1 MYGAELGGVDPDSIV
16 APSWQSSAAV
26 SEPIGLVTR
35 LSRWM
40 PAPRRHTQYL
50 AALAALAA
58 TLASKPARAQEPTP
72 STEPPLL
79 RATSPESGVGL
90 MTGGTYLIVGGSAL
104 IGAASYMTATQDVDT
119 MWGLAI
125 VGGTVLAGG
134 GSTLVWLGSRRA
146 KVQRSWSRQTGL
158 EPPPEGAALLISGIS
173 LGGAGLIGIFAHELL
188 RLGSCDYPCS
198 RPDLGAAWLPVA
210 GTAVGAG
217 VGMVI
222 AGGVLRARNRRW
234 REQGHT
240 IRLSPSFALAPT
252 GAHFGVVGRF

>member
-1 MYGAELGGVDPDSIV
+1 M
-16 APSWQSSAAV
+16 PS
-26 SEPIGLVTR
+26 
-35 LSRWM
+35 
-40 PAPRRHTQYL
+40 PRRHPRSL

-58 TLASKPARAQEPTP
+58 ALASGPARAQEPTP
-72 STEPPLL
+72 SSEPPSI
-79 RATSPESGVGL
+79 RATAPESGVGL

-119 MWGLAI
+119 TWALAI
-125 VGGTVLAGG
+125 VGGAVLAGG

-146 KVQRSWSRQTGL
+146 KTLRAWSRQTGL
-158 EPPPEGAALLISGIS
+158 EPPPQGAALLISGIS
-173 LGGAGLIGIFAHELL
+173 LGGAGLIGILAHGVL

-198 RPDLGAAWLPVA
+198 RPDLGPAWLPVA

-222 AGGVLRARNRRW
+222 AGGVLRARHRRW
-234 REQGHT
+234 RERGDT
-240 IRLSPSFALAPT
+240 IQLSPSFVVVPT